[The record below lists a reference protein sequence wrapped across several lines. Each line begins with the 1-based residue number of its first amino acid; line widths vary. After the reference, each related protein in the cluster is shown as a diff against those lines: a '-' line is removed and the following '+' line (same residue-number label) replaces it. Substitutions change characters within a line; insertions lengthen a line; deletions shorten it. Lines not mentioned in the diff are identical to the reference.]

1 MAIGALYGRALGVIM
16 QAWQK
21 TFPAAWMFQS
31 CKVGEECVSP
41 GLYAIAGAASALAG
55 VTRLTGILFVCFF
68 GTVWLISTIVSL
80 VVIMFELTGALPFV
94 LPIMIAVMLAKQVA
108 DGFGRRGIY
117 ETWIHLNGYPY
128 LDKVDE
134 YSRDLGVREVMT
146 KIEDLVVI
154 PAAGS
159 TIDSLSIHPLH
170 HTPFVEPRL
179 TVDALLRT
187 QPYKGF
193 PVVTDTRKAIL
204 VGYISRSELRF
215 ALGTSTC
222 LFR

>member
-1 MAIGALYGRALGVIM
+1 MQIPAGIILPSMAIGALYGRALGLLI

-21 TFPAAWMFQS
+21 TFPNAWMFAS
-31 CKVGEECVSP
+31 CKVNEECVSP

-55 VTRLTGILFVCFF
+55 VTRLTGTFALYISFSLLFLY
-68 GTVWLISTIVSL
+68 GMLMIVSL

-94 LPIMIAVMLAKQVA
+94 LPLMIAVMLAKQVA
-108 DGFGRRGIY
+108 DGFGKRGIY

-154 PAAGS
+154 TAAGS
-159 TIDSLSIHPLH
+159 TIDSLSIL
-170 HTPFVEPRL
+170 
-179 TVDALLRT
+179 
-187 QPYKGF
+187 
-193 PVVTDTRKAIL
+193 
-204 VGYISRSELRF
+204 S
-215 ALGTSTC
+215 
-222 LFR
+222 